1 MLEWQNLRYLLQS
14 RLEESQTTAA
24 VNRTDKENQMKV
36 VGSTIPTVKPEV
48 NDVKQ
53 VARAGGTGVSS
64 NVFAQ
69 GSRMNTGN
77 YITDR
82 PSSRVTQPPGGR
94 SSISF
99 Y

>member
-14 RLEESQTTAA
+14 CLTEAQPADAA
-24 VNRTDKENQMKV
+24 NRKEKENLMKV
-36 VGSTIPTVKPEV
+36 VGSTPPAVKPEV

-53 VARAGGTGVSS
+53 VARAGPAVSS

>member
-1 MLEWQNLRYLLQS
+1 MLEWQNLRYLLQY
-14 RLEESQTTAA
+14 RLAEAQTTAA
-24 VNRTDKENQMKV
+24 VNRKDNDNQMKV
-36 VGSTIPTVKPEV
+36 VGSTPPTVKPEV
-48 NDVKQ
+48 HDVEQ
-53 VARAGGTGVSS
+53 AARAGGTGISS